1 MSVAQVSRSVVKAIL
16 AIETPEGAGAMV
28 RRSIGTSQLRNF
40 TPFLMLDNFLVKEGA
55 GFPDHPHRGM
65 TTLTYML
72 EGEFEHEDVKGHK
85 GRIGPGDLQFMIA
98 GKGIM
103 HSEMPVHGPGKKDPF
118 GLQLW
123 IDLPKEHKLVEA
135 SYQERRA
142 AEVASAHPTENV
154 EIKVVCGEA
163 QGSEK
168 EGLVKGNVRPLGGCW
183 FMDFI
188 MSAKGE
194 RVFQPIPK
202 GWNAFLY
209 TLEGETVVGD
219 ASSASGTGAPA
230 RPIKQ
235 YHTAV
240 LSNADSETGVWLESA
255 SDKARFV
262 LVAGEPLEQEIYQ
275 HGPFV
280 MTSRNEIQQ
289 AFMDYQ
295 FERNGFEGAHGWRS
309 EIGKKMT
316 GGA

>member
-1 MSVAQVSRSVVKAIL
+1 MSTAQVSRSVVKAIL
-16 AIETPEGAGAMV
+16 AVETPEGAGAMV

-40 TPFLMLDNFLVKEGA
+40 TPFLMLDNFIVKEGA

-98 GKGIM
+98 GRGIM

-123 IDLPKEHKLVEA
+123 IDLPKQHKLVEA

-142 AEVASAHPTENV
+142 AEVASAHPTPNV
-154 EIKVVCGEA
+154 EIKVVCGES
-163 QGSEK
+163 QGSEE

-183 FMDFI
+183 FFDFI
-188 MSAKGE
+188 FSKKGE
-194 RVFQPIPK
+194 RVFQAIPK
-202 GWNAFLY
+202 GWNSFLY
-209 TLEGETVVGD
+209 TLEGETLVGSGSGPSA
-219 ASSASGTGAPA
+219 AS
-230 RPIKQ
+230 IKQ

-240 LSNADSETGVWLESA
+240 LSNHEGETGVWLESV
-255 SDKARFV
+255 SDRARFV
-262 LVAGEPLEQEIYQ
+262 LVAGEPLEQEIVQ

-280 MTSRNEIQQ
+280 MTSRSEIQQ
-289 AFMDYQ
+289 TFMDYQ
-295 FERNGFEGAHGWRS
+295 FQRNGFEGAHGWRS